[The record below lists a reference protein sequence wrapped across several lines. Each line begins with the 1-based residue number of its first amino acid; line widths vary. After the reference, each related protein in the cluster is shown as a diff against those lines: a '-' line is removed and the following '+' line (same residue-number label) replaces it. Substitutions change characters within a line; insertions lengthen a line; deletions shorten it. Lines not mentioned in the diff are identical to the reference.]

1 VYDGRAAR
9 ALSCAEVCRYSKVP
23 TVMLAVGGGDEKG
36 FGCRYFDTE
45 QSRGGV

>member
-9 ALSCAEVCRYSKVP
+9 ALSRAEVCRYSKVP
-23 TVMLAVGGGDEKG
+23 TVLLAVGVDEKG